1 MELDFHYAA
10 GWRVDSRNIEHSGII
25 PGNFAIV
32 RLLENENSAVVVLG
46 NLGISA
52 TTITQLGDIVLDSA
66 SNNYFDNVSVGFLLL
81 ST

>member
-1 MELDFHYAA
+1 LTNPFIELDFHYAA
-10 GWRVDSRNIEHSGII
+10 GWRVDS
-25 PGNFAIV
+25 
-32 RLLENENSAVVVLG
+32 LLENENSAVVVLG